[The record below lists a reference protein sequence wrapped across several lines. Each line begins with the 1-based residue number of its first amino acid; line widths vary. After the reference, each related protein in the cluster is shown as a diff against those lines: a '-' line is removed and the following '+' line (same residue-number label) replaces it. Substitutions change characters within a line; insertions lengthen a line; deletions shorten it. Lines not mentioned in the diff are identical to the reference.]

1 MMPWRSESS
10 VGWWQRDSEIEGAE
24 SSSHFVDWQTGNVDF
39 KAKKSFMMLLILL
52 QLCTLTGN
60 PARAAEPT
68 RTGPPTR
75 VQPILV
81 PLLTIEEIRD
91 CTDNFGPKAL
101 IGEGSYGRVY
111 YATLQDRV
119 AAIKKLDAS
128 AQPEAE
134 FLSQAWLSTLIQI
147 VFCFC
152 CASAS
157 DINWKVAS
165 YSSILPHNC
174 NL

>member
-1 MMPWRSESS
+1 
-10 VGWWQRDSEIEGAE
+10 
-24 SSSHFVDWQTGNVDF
+24 
-39 KAKKSFMMLLILL
+39 MMLLILL

-60 PARAAEPT
+60 AARAAEPT

-81 PLLTIEEIRD
+81 PQLTIEEIRE

-134 FLSQAWLSTLIQI
+134 FLSQAWLPTLIQI
-147 VFCFC
+147 GFCFC
-152 CASAS
+152 CASTS
-157 DINWKVAS
+157 DIN
-165 YSSILPHNC
+165 
-174 NL
+174 